1 MRVRAGLLLGLG
13 LLIALGWA
21 QATLPKDL
29 QQRFERATRLAAQG
43 KLREAEPLFRDIVQ
57 KQPNFAPAHL
67 SLGLVYRLLNQNDK
81 ALTHL
86 RRAATLNPKDP
97 KPLVE
102 LARLCLDI
110 NRLDDAQGYIRM
122 LRDRFANEPEL
133 PVLEGALASLRG
145 EWGVALQ
152 KFQQALKTRPNDF
165 RIHYNLGI
173 AAYQLKRYEAAERHF
188 KRTTELKPDYTTGW
202 KSLGMTYEAR
212 GLPEHAIRA
221 YSEALKREPDDLPT
235 RLKRAYLYQRGEN
248 LDAALADFQYL
259 AKRYLR
265 NPDAHIGA
273 GLLLM
278 RKERYS
284 EALVHLG
291 AALQLLSPSE
301 PLYLEILTEIAHC
314 NLNLKQYGKARE
326 QFAQVLKLMPKHAR
340 AYEGQFQVLI
350 AQEQETEILP
360 FLRNWATNLPDDP
373 RPLLHIA
380 RIYERNRDPRA
391 AEEEYKQLLQ
401 KFPQQTEFVREYAQ
415 FLARQGREDE
425 AAALY
430 DQLLTQSPN
439 EVFALLGKARLA
451 EKRGNHAEAL
461 ALYQRVLEQSPDN
474 EIALLG
480 AAAMHRRLEQPEAA
494 IEIYR
499 RLTLDAETPNPLAF
513 SSLLDLYRQANRTDD
528 LLAYLKAMAQ
538 RHGTR
543 FLPLL
548 ASEMIQ
554 AGKGEEAVAL
564 FQEMLQREPNNAQLH
579 RLLGV
584 VYETLKR
591 PDDALRAYERARQLE
606 PNDTWTLYHIA
617 QLQIQQ
623 GRKETAWET
632 LTTALRTNPDD
643 LSLYPALEQLA
654 AELGRA
660 DAYRAMLQ
668 TLAERDT
675 PGEEPLKAYVAL
687 LQREGKAEDALA
699 LVSRRL
705 RTKPDDAALLTLQLG
720 LLSALGRH
728 QQMLG
733 VYAQLARLN
742 PNDISLL
749 RNWVMHAEQYGSTV
763 ETILALQALY
773 RAAPDD
779 ISTGLKLA
787 RYLEMAGQR
796 YRAIELVRLMQE
808 NFPTNPDIRSEL
820 ARLEGA
826 R

>member
-1 MRVRAGLLLGLG
+1 MLGLG
-13 LLIALGWA
+13 LLIALGWT
-21 QATLPKDL
+21 QATLPKAL
-29 QQRFERATRLAAQG
+29 QERFERATRLAAQG
-43 KLREAEPLFRDIVQ
+43 KLREAEPLFREIVQ
-57 KQPNFAPAHL
+57 KQPHFAPAHL
-67 SLGLVYRLLNQNDK
+67 NLGLVYRLLNQNDK

-110 NRLDDAQGYIRM
+110 NRLDDAQGYLRM
-122 LRDRFANEPEL
+122 LRDRFPKEPEL

-145 EWGVALQ
+145 EWGVAQQ

-173 AAYQLKRYEAAERHF
+173 AAYQLQRYDAAEQHF
-188 KRTTELKPDYTTGW
+188 RRTTELKPDYTTGW

-221 YSEALKREPDDLPT
+221 YSESLKREPDDLPT
-235 RLKRAYLYQRGEN
+235 RLKRAYLYQRGGN
-248 LDAALADFQYL
+248 LDAALKDFQHI
-259 AKRYLR
+259 AKLYPR
-265 NPDAHIGA
+265 NSDAHIGA
-273 GLLLM
+273 GLILM
-278 RKERYS
+278 RQERYQ

-291 AALQLLSPSE
+291 AALSLLPPSD
-301 PLYLEILTEIAHC
+301 PLYLEVLTEIGHC
-314 NLNLKQYGKARE
+314 NLNLKRYGKARE
-326 QFAQVLKLMPKHAR
+326 QFAQVLKLMPKNAR
-340 AYEGQFQVLI
+340 AYEGQLQVLL

-360 FLRNWATNLPDDP
+360 FLRNWASNLPDDP
-373 RPLLHIA
+373 RPILQIA
-380 RIYERNRDPRA
+380 RIYERNRNPNLAD
-391 AEEEYKQLLQ
+391 EEYRRLLQ

-415 FLARQGREDE
+415 FLSRQGREDE

-439 EVFALLGKARLA
+439 EAFALLGKARLA
-451 EKRGNHAEAL
+451 EKKGDHAQAL
-461 ALYQRVLEQSPDN
+461 AHYQRVLEQHPDH

-480 AAAMHRRLEQPEAA
+480 AAAMYRKLEQLEPA

-499 RLTLDAETPNPLAF
+499 RLTLAETPNPLAF

-538 RHGTR
+538 RHGAR
-543 FLPLL
+543 FLPFL

-579 RLLGV
+579 RLLGI
-584 VYETLKR
+584 VYETLQR
-591 PDDALRAYERARQLE
+591 LEDALQAYERARHLE
-606 PNDTWTLYHIA
+606 PNDSWTLYHIA
-617 QLQIQQ
+617 QIQIRQ
-623 GRKETAWET
+623 GRKEAAWET
-632 LTTALRTNPDD
+632 LTGALRANPDD
-643 LSLYPALEQLA
+643 ISLYPLLEQLA
-654 AELGRA
+654 GELRRA

-668 TLAERDT
+668 ALAERDT

-687 LQREGKAEDALA
+687 LQREGKTEDALA

-705 RTKPDDAALLTLQLG
+705 RAKPDDTALLNLQLG

-763 ETILALQALY
+763 EVILALQALY
-773 RAAPDD
+773 RATPDD

-796 YRAIELVRLMQE
+796 FRAIELVRLMQE
-808 NFPTNPDIRSEL
+808 NFPTNQDIRNEL

-826 R
+826 Q